1 MTNLALAI
9 LSVESADRDVKRL
22 GQFRNFAIGIG
33 RGQVQAAESHP
44 DTHDNQDVL
53 KINLKKAFTVLKN
66 YTPRLAVFI
75 CANYQPLFI

>member
-22 GQFRNFAIGIG
+22 GQFRSFAIGIG

-53 KINLKKAFTVLKN
+53 KINLKKKHLP
-66 YTPRLAVFI
+66 Y
-75 CANYQPLFI
+75 